1 MDFLCH
7 QCSGR
12 LVLFAFLY
20 LSRNEKWW
28 TMVFLYAILLVCEC
42 SSSYMCFFTSILYL
56 FTASYHFVATWHAVS
71 PSCFIYFILDW
82 FVYYPS
88 LRCNFLCYF
97 HVEHTIILM
106 RKWNALGFG
115 NQTKVL
121 CLQQRTIKIVLL
133 LYIVLPIIWCFMGP
147 LKSYMCMF
155 SHYKL

>member
-1 MDFLCH
+1 MVDNGISLCH
-7 QCSGR
+7 SFSMWMFQQLYVFFHFYTISVHPLMILLQLDMQCHL
-12 LVLFAFLY
+12 LVLFI
-20 LSRNEKWW
+20 LSW
-28 TMVFLYAILLVCEC
+28 TG
-42 SSSYMCFFTSILYL
+42 L
-56 FTASYHFVATWHAVS
+56 FIIH
-71 PSCFIYFILDW
+71 
-82 FVYYPS
+82 S

-106 RKWNALGFG
+106 RKWNALGSG